1 MAQEKDERVVAV
13 GSDHAGYRL
22 KERLVGELARMG
34 FGVLDMGTGSEESC
48 DYPDFA
54 LSVAEAVAGGE
65 AEKGVLV
72 CGTGAGMAMAAN
84 KVPGIRAAACN
95 EPYTAEFCRLH
106 NDANI
111 LTIGARIIDEEAAL
125 RILKVFIETGF
136 EGGRHA
142 GRLEKI
148 RVIERRYM
156 KEY

>member
-1 MAQEKDERVVAV
+1 MAQESDERVVAV

-22 KERLVGELARMG
+22 KERLAGELARMG
-34 FGVLDMGTGSEESC
+34 FEVRDMGTGSEESC

-54 LSVAEAVAGGE
+54 LAVAEAVAGGE

-95 EPYTAEFCRLH
+95 EPCTAEFCRLH
-106 NDANI
+106 NDADI
-111 LTIGARIIDEEAAL
+111 LTMGARIVDEEGAL
-125 RILKVFIETGF
+125 RILKVFMETGF

-148 RVIERRYM
+148 RGIERRYM